1 MVSRLVKICFR
12 KLVAVEVILRRNE
25 ARRRHQRRDIPA
37 EVERLTR
44 RVAED
49 VKTAYKLE
57 RDKHT
62 EARLA
67 QLIPDE
73 LVPRF
78 AFAGSPEVTKEQI
91 DALRGLGVDEVIRAI
106 PPEGQAASR
115 DDCDLMPLFTAS
127 AHRRGC
133 PDLRIA
139 KGRAA

>member
-25 ARRRHQRRDIPA
+25 ARRRHQRRDIPGP
-37 EVERLTR
+37 VDRLTR

-62 EARLA
+62 EANLT

-78 AFAGSPEVTKEQI
+78 AFAGSPEVIKDQI
-91 DALRGLGVDEVIRAI
+91 NGESSAL
-106 PPEGQAASR
+106 
-115 DDCDLMPLFTAS
+115 M
-127 AHRRGC
+127 
-133 PDLRIA
+133 
-139 KGRAA
+139 K